1 MARKHERT
9 TARRCAAQVLYSTAI
24 RNMSAR
30 DLLDSN
36 LMDCLE
42 APLSDYALKL
52 IYGVEDNAS
61 EIDDII
67 SGAAKNWT
75 LERMPVM
82 DVAITRIALFE
93 MLHVD
98 DVPVSVSINE
108 AVELAK
114 RFGGEDDSPKFVNGM
129 LGSVARQME
138 HGGHGGAAKAA
149 LGAKEEA

>member
-9 TARRCAAQVLYSTAI
+9 GARRSALQVLYSASI
-24 RNMSAR
+24 RDMSAR
-30 DLLDSN
+30 TLLESN
-36 LMDCLE
+36 LMDCLD

-52 IYGVEDNAS
+52 IAGVEDNA
-61 EIDDII
+61 EELDGII

-75 LERMPVM
+75 LARMPVM
-82 DVAITRIALFE
+82 DVAIIRIALFE
-93 MLHVD
+93 MLYVD

-138 HGGHGGAAKAA
+138 ASAPVCDDPAN
-149 LGAKEEA
+149 EAEGV